1 MLSQFDA
8 PAQRAMESIAA
19 LTDREASESTQTPP
33 VLKVSFPSPFETLS
47 THVLQPAAAP
57 GSTPTAPLVHV
68 AQSLCGLYLQAEL
81 WKGREAAVAEAH
93 AEHAAAMQRC
103 EQTAQQA
110 ERAHAEALGRVEEEA
125 EALART
131 VEQLRAEAEQL
142 RAEAE
147 QLRAEA
153 EAREARRVQRDAE
166 CERLTEELAAAAA
179 VEATL
184 RDEAGVQWAAGVRRG
199 EQCVQLQQ
207 VGGVHLPSNT
217 MCSLSQSSGVA
228 IRANHCKGS
237 PALGEPLTRRSKP
250 ATWRVLELR
259 GDQIG

>member
-110 ERAHAEALGRVEEEA
+110 ERAHAEALGRAEEEA
-125 EALART
+125 AALART
-131 VEQLRAEAEQL
+131 VEQLRAEAEQLRAEAEQL

-179 VEATL
+179 AEATL

-217 MCSLSQSSGVA
+217 MCLSASPLVLPFGP
-228 IRANHCKGS
+228 ITGRALQHSVN
-237 PALGEPLTRRSKP
+237 P
-250 ATWRVLELR
+250 
-259 GDQIG
+259 

>member
-110 ERAHAEALGRVEEEA
+110 ERAHAEALGRAEEEA

-131 VEQLRAEAEQL
+131 VEQL

-179 VEATL
+179 AEATL
-184 RDEAGVQWAAGVRRG
+184 RDEAGVQWATGVRRG

-217 MCSLSQSSGVA
+217 MCLSASPLVLPFGP
-228 IRANHCKGS
+228 ITGRALQHSVN
-237 PALGEPLTRRSKP
+237 P
-250 ATWRVLELR
+250 
-259 GDQIG
+259 